1 MKISR
6 FFNSLYEQL
15 LDLKEDN
22 WLIAKA
28 GTTPFIVLFTVVL
41 LVVFFVLMAVLQTFW
56 KP

>member
-6 FFNSLYEQL
+6 LFNSLYEQL

-22 WLIAKA
+22 WLTTKA